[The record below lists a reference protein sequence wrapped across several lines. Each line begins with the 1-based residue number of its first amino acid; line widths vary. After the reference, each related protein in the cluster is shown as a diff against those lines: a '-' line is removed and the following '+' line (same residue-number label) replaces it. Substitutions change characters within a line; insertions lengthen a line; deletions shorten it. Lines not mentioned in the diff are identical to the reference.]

1 MVVKWFKLSSY
12 FMNIKNMKKNTLN
25 KRILNKND
33 FRNILHSINNK
44 LH

>member
-1 MVVKWFKLSSY
+1 
-12 FMNIKNMKKNTLN
+12 MNIKNMKKNTLN